1 MGLQSQLS
9 DVSTDSIPLLL
20 IATIAGGVSHLRSIF
35 LTLLHFLHLH
45 RVPPTYD
52 FIDHT
57 ALLLGSGL
65 SNLVLLA
72 DQLNM
77 NRIFSHKYGD
87 SCHDAPASDCVV
99 CLCALTEG
107 DQVRR
112 LPCRHVF
119 HKSCFDGW
127 LDHLNFN
134 CPLCRAPLVET
145 PCAADQ
151 RRLGA
156 DAVAWFGV
164 R

>member
-1 MGLQSQLS
+1 MGLQSQLN

-20 IATIAGGVSHLRSIF
+20 IATIAGGVSHLRSII

-45 RVPPTYD
+45 RVPPTL
-52 FIDHT
+52 DHA

-65 SNLVLLA
+65 SSLVVLA
-72 DQLNM
+72 DQLNV
-77 NRIFSHKYGD
+77 NRISSHRYGD
-87 SCHDAPASDCVV
+87 GPAADCVV
-99 CLCALTEG
+99 CLCGLTEG

-134 CPLCRAPLVET
+134 CPLCRSPLVDAG
-145 PCAADQ
+145 CAAEQ
-151 RRLGA
+151 RRIGA
-156 DAVAWFGV
+156 DALAWFGV